1 VRLRLQSQLLIV
13 MLAILSV
20 LTVTSL
26 LVVQQTVKKQVR
38 LQTLEAVNASVRSFD
53 HLQEQQLSTLRR
65 TASMMAELPILK
77 NAMTT
82 DHPATIQDAS
92 AEFWTL
98 SGSDLLVLVNRTSA
112 VMALH
117 SSAPELPRDSAIR
130 LLQSLVDKN
139 DIWFQDS
146 SGLYRIVSRPITS
159 GAGANRQV
167 LGSLILGQRINDAV
181 AAEIGRVAD
190 TDVVLSSGN
199 LIIASTLRGIDSHEL
214 ARHVGAKND
223 SGHSQPHEIQ
233 IGNRRYEEDSII
245 VQAGDNTVR
254 CHMLLPLDRASAFV
268 AELNRT
274 IVLIAV
280 FVAALG
286 VILLRFVSSAI
297 TLPLERLHLAV
308 KALAGGDSSYTL
320 KEEGSLEVHEL
331 ATAFTAMR
339 RDLAEAQRRELDAER
354 LAALGRAA
362 SSISHDLRHHL
373 AGVVANAEFLH
384 DADEM
389 GFDKEEVYREIQ
401 RAATEMTQL
410 IESLVEVSREQ
421 RTLSLSE
428 QDLSDIVQHAIDSV
442 RAHPEF
448 RTLNIVPA
456 VEGPTRALF
465 DRQKLE
471 RAFFNLLLN
480 ACQAADPARPQ
491 VNVHIDA
498 TGQSFACRVSDNGAG
513 IPAAVRDNLFEPF
526 VSAGK
531 QNGTGLGL
539 TITKKIVED
548 HGGRIGVESTSAG
561 GTVFLIRL
569 PNSSNRNR
577 SEVAGE
583 KATPLPQK

>member
-1 VRLRLQSQLLIV
+1 
-13 MLAILSV
+13 
-20 LTVTSL
+20 
-26 LVVQQTVKKQVR
+26 
-38 LQTLEAVNASVRSFD
+38 
-53 HLQEQQLSTLRR
+53 
-65 TASMMAELPILK
+65 MMAELPILK

-98 SGSDLLVLVNRTSA
+98 SGSDLLVLVNSA
-112 VMALH
+112 SNIMALH
-117 SSAPELPRDSAIR
+117 SSAPELPRDSAVH
-130 LLQSLVDKN
+130 LLQSLADKN
-139 DIWFQDS
+139 DVWFQDS
-146 SGLYRIVSRPITS
+146 SGLYRIVSQPITS
-159 GAGANRQV
+159 GAGANQQL
-167 LGSLILGQRINDAV
+167 LGSLILGQRINDVV

-190 TDVVLSSGN
+190 TDVVLSSGD
-199 LIIASTLRGIDSHEL
+199 LIIASTLRGIDPKQL
-214 ARHVGAKND
+214 AKHVGAKND
-223 SGHSQPHEIQ
+223 ADHSQPHEIQ
-233 IGNRRYEEDSII
+233 IGNRLYEEDSIV
-245 VQAGDNTVR
+245 VQAGGNTVR

-274 IVLIAV
+274 IVLIAI

-286 VILLRFVSSAI
+286 VVLLRFVSSAI

-308 KALAGGDSSYTL
+308 KALASGDSSYTL

-373 AGVVANAEFLH
+373 AAVVANAEFLH

-389 GFDKEEVYREIQ
+389 GFDKGEVYREIQ

-448 RTLNIVPA
+448 RTINIAVH
-456 VEGPTRALF
+456 VEGPTRAAF

-491 VNVHIDA
+491 VNVHIDTA
-498 TGQSFACRVSDNGAG
+498 GQSFFCRVSDNGAG
-513 IPAAVRDNLFEPF
+513 VPAAVRDNLFEPF

-548 HGGRIGVESTSAG
+548 HGGRISVESTSAS
-561 GTVFLIRL
+561 GTTFLISL
-569 PNSSNRNR
+569 PKSLGSARTHT
-577 SEVAGE
+577 VGE
-583 KATPLPQK
+583 AATSLHQK

>member
-1 VRLRLQSQLLIV
+1 MRLRLQSQLLIV
-13 MLAILSV
+13 MLAILGV

-26 LVVQQTVKKQVR
+26 LVVRQTVKKQVR
-38 LQTLEAVNASVRSFD
+38 LQTLEAVNTSVRAFD

-65 TASMMAELPILK
+65 TASMMAELPLLK
-77 NAMTT
+77 AAMAT
-82 DHPATIQDAS
+82 DHAATIQDAS

-98 SGSDLLVLVNRTSA
+98 SGSDVLVLVNRTSDI
-112 VMALH
+112 MALH
-117 SSAPELPRDSAIR
+117 SSAPEFPRDAASR
-130 LLQSLVDKN
+130 LLQSLADKN
-139 DIWFQDS
+139 DIWFQDTG
-146 SGLYRIVSRPITS
+146 GLYRIVSRPITAGS
-159 GAGANRQV
+159 GANQQV

-199 LIIASTLRGIDSHEL
+199 LIIASTLRGVASREL
-214 ARHVGAKND
+214 AQHLGAKND
-223 SGHSQPHEIQ
+223 ADHSQPHEIQ
-233 IGNRRYEEDSII
+233 IGNRSYEEDSII
-245 VQAGDNTVR
+245 LQAGGNTVR

-286 VILLRFVSSAI
+286 VVLLRFVSSAI

-308 KALAGGDSSYTL
+308 KALASGDSSYTL

-373 AGVVANAEFLH
+373 AAVVANAEFLH

-401 RAATEMTQL
+401 RAAIEMTQL
-410 IESLVEVSREQ
+410 LESLVEVSREQ

-428 QDLSDIVQHAIDSV
+428 QDLTDIVQHAIDSV

-448 RTLNIVPA
+448 RALNIA
-456 VEGPTRALF
+456 LHVEGPTRALF

-480 ACQAADPARPQ
+480 ACQAADVAQPQ
-491 VNVHIDA
+491 VAVHIDA
-498 TGQSFACRVSDNGAG
+498 AARSFACRISDNGAG
-513 IPAAVRDNLFEPF
+513 IPSAVRESLFDPF

-539 TITKKIVED
+539 TITRKIIED
-548 HGGRIGVESTSAG
+548 HGGSVAVESTSDS
-561 GTVFLIRL
+561 GTTFLIRL
-569 PNSSNRNR
+569 PLS
-577 SEVAGE
+577 
-583 KATPLPQK
+583 LPQDHDASAAERSLHQK